1 MVVPPSMAA
10 PCTAATMGLS
20 KLISALIKRDWG
32 LSLGPMGFLR
42 KSSRS
47 LPAQKESPAPCQST
61 TRALSS
67 LAVVLNRSAMVLYIA
82 KVIAFFLAGRL
93 NWTRRILP
101 ERSVT
106 MSVIGHL
113 RLSIPSAERVGQ
125 PRSHAGLRCRH
136 L

>member
-1 MVVPPSMAA
+1 MVVPPPMAA

-61 TRALSS
+61 TRTLSS
-67 LAVVLNRSAMVLYIA
+67 LAVVLNRSAMGLYIA
-82 KVIAFFLAGRL
+82 KVMAFFLAGRL

-101 ERSVT
+101 ERSAT
-106 MSVIGHL
+106 MSVLGGL
-113 RLSIPSAERVGQ
+113 RPSVLSAGRAGEHG
-125 PRSHAGLRCRH
+125 SHASRLPRY
-136 L
+136 